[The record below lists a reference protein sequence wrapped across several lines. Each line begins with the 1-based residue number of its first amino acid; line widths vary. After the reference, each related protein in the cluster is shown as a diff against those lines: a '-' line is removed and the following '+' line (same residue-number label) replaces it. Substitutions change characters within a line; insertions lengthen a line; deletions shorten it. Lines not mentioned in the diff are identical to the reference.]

1 MYVPFL
7 SMDIYLILFPYRHT
21 QVHLPTSAMPALEA
35 CGRNWEFGS
44 DDLFFP
50 VLSSVIIRSVWF
62 MGLMGGALY
71 FKDPL
76 LCEHMHYVAGFALA
90 LIVLTFIG
98 IVIEGVVTFFS
109 ARGSIVH
116 VKPRR
121 FVVQLLYL
129 RIMVLTLEV
138 VLLVIGTALVFV
150 SQQEGEELDCP
161 HLDNAITAM
170 QVIVGFYWFS
180 FIVFVIVVVT
190 YLDPCHCY
198 SAKVNYSQVTRRIQE
213 GTIDEEVAELQWQ
226 LVHSVWEKRFRV
238 FCCVA
243 GSDDVHHLAYKEVA
257 EIFAHLFCDTNVV
270 MSDIAAG
277 LILLQKEHLALEESE
292 RRNRHCNRNLTSNAE
307 EDPSFSFDFHH
318 PEDRDLFRDAV
329 HFLKYALGMYSW
341 PIYVYM
347 NPFCGLCRLYNHLN
361 CCGRGRGETAH
372 VMLEDDRCSCHLG
385 GLRQFTGLN
394 EMDIISISFENDVY
408 KVPYI
413 VCLDHETKSVVVAFR
428 GTFSFG
434 DIVTDLTA
442 STKPMELPGYPNFLV
457 HKGMHKTV
465 TAIIKKMDEDSVLES
480 AFSKVP
486 GYKLVVVGHSL
497 GSGCAC
503 IFSILLRERYPD
515 LRCFCYS
522 PTGAL
527 LNEAAA
533 EFTEDFV
540 TSVTLGNDLV
550 ARLNVPNTH
559 KLKDDLVRVIE
570 SSKKPKCRILL
581 EGCLE
586 TLCTCF
592 GGSFVFDSSDTRRR
606 RRRRGGR
613 GASTTTHEDNMTDA
627 SNDELDGSESKRLLV
642 AISIDPE
649 QSLTTQ
655 PISGRHSVASDG
667 DGMYT
672 SDTAPI
678 LRPQLSSLKLPVRS
692 THHSHGRN
700 ASSVSPTSSL
710 TQEVERRLVS
720 LYPPGRIVHI
730 VDRSKTKTC
739 FCDQRQLEV
748 QWASRHDFNQISVSP
763 DMVRDHF
770 PDVLCR
776 AMNKIWTKK
785 LADLEDSEVNG
796 HHHR

>member
-1 MYVPFL
+1 
-7 SMDIYLILFPYRHT
+7 
-21 QVHLPTSAMPALEA
+21 MPALEA

-50 VLSSVIIRSVWF
+50 ALSSVIIRSVWF
-62 MGLMGGALY
+62 MGLLGGSLY

-76 LCEHMHYVAGFALA
+76 LCEHMHYIAGFALA

-98 IVIEGVVTFFS
+98 ILIEALVMFFS

-116 VKPRR
+116 VRPRR
-121 FVVQLLYL
+121 FIVQLLYV

-161 HLDNAITAM
+161 HLDTAITVM
-170 QVIVGFYWFS
+170 QVIVGLYWFS
-180 FIVFVIVVVT
+180 FIVFVVVVVT

-226 LVHSVWEKRFRV
+226 LVHSVWEKRFKV

-257 EIFAHLFCDTNVV
+257 EIFAHFFCDTNVV

-292 RRNRHCNRNLTSNAE
+292 RRNWHRNRNQNVTSE
-307 EDPSFSFDFHH
+307 EDPAFSFDFHH

-347 NPFCGLCRLYNHLN
+347 NPFCGLCQLYNHLN
-361 CCGRGRGETAH
+361 CCGRGGGGGAPQGEAAAH
-372 VMLEDDRCSCHLG
+372 VMPPENDRCLCYLG

-408 KVPYI
+408 MVPYV
-413 VCLDHETKSVVVAFR
+413 VCLDHEMKSVVVAFR

-434 DIVTDLTA
+434 DIVTDFTA
-442 STKPMELPGYPNFLV
+442 SMKPMELPSYPNFLV
-457 HKGMHKTV
+457 HKGMLKTV
-465 TAIIKKMDEDSVLES
+465 TAIMKKMDEDRVLES

-486 GYKLVVVGHSL
+486 GYKLVVVGHSM

-533 EFTEDFV
+533 VFTEDFV
-540 TSVTLGNDLV
+540 TSVTLGKDLV

-559 KLKDDLVRVIE
+559 RLKDDLVRVIE
-570 SSKKPKCRILL
+570 SSRKPKCQVLL

-592 GGSFVFDSSDTRRR
+592 GGSFVFGGNTNLM
-606 RRRRGGR
+606 RRGRGR
-613 GASTTTHEDNMTDA
+613 RGVSTHTHEDSSTADA
-627 SNDELDGSESKRLLV
+627 SNDELDGSESKRLLI

-649 QSLTTQ
+649 QSLTIQ
-655 PISGRHSVASDG
+655 PVSGRHSVTTNSSSG
-667 DGMYT
+667 GGT

-692 THHSHGRN
+692 TRYNGRG
-700 ASSVSPTSSL
+700 ASLTSPTNSL

-720 LYPPGRIVHI
+720 LYPPGKIIHI

-770 PDVLCR
+770 PDVLFR

-785 LADLEDSEVNG
+785 LADLEDSELNRR
-796 HHHR
+796 HHH